1 MNKREFIRGKYGEG
15 QGGWCTKNVRVG
27 YGVGVWKANRKEW
40 NYVADQISFVVGE
53 GNMVH
58 SFGKI
63 GGMVWHLCE
72 AYPNL
77 YAIAAYKNASIKE
90 AWSMDEGRGCG
101 NPLFSRSF
109 NDWELE

>member
-1 MNKREFIRGKYGEG
+1 MNEGDWGLVRGLGIKNLSIFNKALLGKWSWRYMNKREFIRGKYGEG

-58 SFGKI
+58 SFGKTS
-63 GGMVWHLCE
+63 GYGMAPVWGI
-72 AYPNL
+72 P
-77 YAIAAYKNASIKE
+77 
-90 AWSMDEGRGCG
+90 
-101 NPLFSRSF
+101 
-109 NDWELE
+109 